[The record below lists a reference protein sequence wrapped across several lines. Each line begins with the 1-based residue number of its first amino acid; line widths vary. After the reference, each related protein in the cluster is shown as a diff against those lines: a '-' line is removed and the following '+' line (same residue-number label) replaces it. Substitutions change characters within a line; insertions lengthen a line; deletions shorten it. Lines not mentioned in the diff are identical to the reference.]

1 MVLLKIKRYL
11 ICQIL
16 RKFTNTTF
24 ISLWNIDF
32 RQSEIYSIKKHI
44 EGHWREKDHGL
55 HMGDIEVNSIE
66 KPAAIW
72 EDTYYTF
79 IVIKMTAFTYK
90 NMFYIMRDKRYDT
103 GVDEVQQLK

>member
-1 MVLLKIKRYL
+1 
-11 ICQIL
+11 
-16 RKFTNTTF
+16 
-24 ISLWNIDF
+24 
-32 RQSEIYSIKKHI
+32 
-44 EGHWREKDHGL
+44 
-55 HMGDIEVNSIE
+55 MGDIEVNSIE